1 MTSAVAHSMSRPAAG
16 STATWYASQNQSPAT
31 RPPPRGFCRA
41 PPRRFHLDRLV
52 EKDLLDTPV
61 PGAPCQALPALALA
75 RGRITAQCRYDLAR
89 SLLSGPFEHAERF
102 GGSPRAILG
111 TRAYQLGNQLGETAR
126 STVGDHDTHDTAL
139 RILEKYGFELRIDGN
154 DGSPIAPSTPW
165 RRRTPKRV
173 RHELASARETLRSP
187 LTEGVHR

>member
-1 MTSAVAHSMSRPAAG
+1 VVHQPEPVTRDEAAAARVLPRT
-16 STATWYASQNQSPAT
+16 TAA
-31 RPPPRGFCRA
+31 
-41 PPRRFHLDRLV
+41 FHLDRLV

-61 PGAPCQALPALALA
+61 PGSTPCQALPALALT
-75 RGRITAQCRYDLAR
+75 RGRITTQRRYDLAR
-89 SLLSGPFEHAERF
+89 SLLSGPSEHAERF

-111 TRAYQLGNQLGETAR
+111 TRAYQLGNQLDETAR

-165 RRRTPKRV
+165 RRRTPKSC
-173 RHELASARETLRSP
+173 AA
-187 LTEGVHR
+187 

>member
-1 MTSAVAHSMSRPAAG
+1 MSRSAAG
-16 STATWYASQNQSPAT
+16 STATWYTNRNDEAAAA
-31 RPPPRGFCRA
+31 RVLPRTTA
-41 PPRRFHLDRLV
+41 AFHLDRLV
-52 EKDLLDTPV
+52 DKDLLDTPV
-61 PGAPCQALPALALA
+61 PGGTPCQALPALALA

-111 TRAYQLGNQLGETAR
+111 TRAYQL
-126 STVGDHDTHDTAL
+126 DTHDTAL

-165 RRRTPKRV
+165 RRRTPKSC
-173 RHELASARETLRSP
+173 AA
-187 LTEGVHR
+187 

>member
-1 MTSAVAHSMSRPAAG
+1 MSRPAAG
-16 STATWYASQNQSPAT
+16 STATWYTSRNQSPAT

-61 PGAPCQALPALALA
+61 PGGTPCQALPALALA

-126 STVGDHDTHDTAL
+126 STVGDTTLTTQHCGYSRNTASNCASTATTVRQLPLPRPGAGEHRNVCGMNL
-139 RILEKYGFELRIDGN
+139 RLLERL
-154 DGSPIAPSTPW
+154 
-165 RRRTPKRV
+165 
-173 RHELASARETLRSP
+173 
-187 LTEGVHR
+187 

>member
-1 MTSAVAHSMSRPAAG
+1 VVHQPEPVTLDEAAAARVLPRT
-16 STATWYASQNQSPAT
+16 TAA
-31 RPPPRGFCRA
+31 
-41 PPRRFHLDRLV
+41 FHLDRLV

-61 PGAPCQALPALALA
+61 PGGTPCQALPALALA

-139 RILEKYGFELRIDGN
+139 RILEECGFELRIDGD
-154 DGSPIAPSTPW
+154 DGSPIAPF
-165 RRRTPKRV
+165 
-173 RHELASARETLRSP
+173 HALAQEDTEIVCGMNLRLLEGLQDHPSPREYIDDHDR
-187 LTEGVHR
+187 